1 MGSVHEDAASHG
13 VGVPVLEVRHV
24 VKTFSGGRGAG
35 HATSHDAPR
44 AVDDVS
50 FAVAAGESLA
60 VIGESGSGKTTVTRI
75 AFGLLS
81 PDSGD
86 VLFRGE
92 SVDATR
98 RHRGVPRP
106 GTLRHGVPRRD
117 VATADARRELRL
129 GSGIVFQ
136 DPFASLDPRWRIRRS
151 VAEPLTARGIGR
163 TDALARADG
172 ALRSVGLDPMLFGER
187 YPQDLSGGQAQRAA
201 IARALVTRPRIL
213 LADEPMSAIDV
224 TSRIQILDTFR
235 AIRAADPSMAMVVV
249 LHDLG
254 IVRQIADRVLVMH
267 NGRIV
272 ESGPTRDVLTA
283 PRDPYTRTLIDA
295 ATI

>member
-1 MGSVHEDAASHG
+1 MTMNRETPQAEPLRAEQPQGERPQG
-13 VGVPVLEVRHV
+13 KQPQGERPILEARHI
-24 VKTFSGGRGAG
+24 VKTFRGA
-35 HATSHDAPR
+35 R
-44 AVDDVS
+44 AVDDAS
-50 FAVAAGESLA
+50 FTLAAGESLA
-60 VIGESGSGKTTVTRI
+60 VIGESGSGKTTMTRI
-75 AFGLLS
+75 ALGLLA
-81 PDSGD
+81 PDGGE
-86 VLFRGE
+86 VLYRGLR
-92 SVDATR
+92 VDAR
-98 RHRGVPRP
+98 AGRGSAAR
-106 GTLRHGVPRRD
+106 GRQALR
-117 VATADARRELRL
+117 AD
-129 GSGIVFQ
+129 SGIVFQ

-151 VAEPLTARGIGR
+151 VAEPLTARRVGR
-163 TDALARADG
+163 AEAYARADA
-172 ALRSVGLDPMLFGER
+172 ALASVGLDPSRFAER

-235 AIRAADPSMAMVVV
+235 AIRAADSSMAMVIV

-295 ATI
+295 ATM